1 MDLIESLEGHY
12 QRALLSAE
20 PAYDPSWMW
29 DELDLEVRRRP
40 AYPPPLAH
48 ERMTGA
54 VPGLA
59 ELCAAV
65 AASARQS
72 PGFDEVSTVVTARDL
87 ASNVQV
93 EKFLR
98 NPAGPAS
105 EVSGGLA
112 AHVQSIVNYEL
123 HRRKTFWVDE
133 ALAYMLA
140 KTDVV
145 VPGRDLRV
153 PFASFA
159 LVFTDRHLLSL
170 GERLLSVERS
180 PLAGHFLQVATVYV
194 TEERRARLSGV
205 VGMAHCLA
213 PGRPSPGGS
222 VDNGP

>member
-1 MDLIESLEGHY
+1 M
-12 QRALLSAE
+12 LLR
-20 PAYDPSWMW
+20 W
-29 DELDLEVRRRP
+29 
-40 AYPPPLAH
+40 LA
-48 ERMTGA
+48 
-54 VPGLA
+54 
-59 ELCAAV
+59 AAV
-65 AASARQS
+65 CLVCIAALAAR
-72 PGFDEVSTVVTARDL
+72 
-87 ASNVQV
+87 
-93 EKFLR
+93 LR
-98 NPAGPAS
+98 SLQCPVDG
-105 EVSGGLA
+105 GGLA

-123 HRRKTFWVDE
+123 QRRKTFWVDE